1 MARRKLMLM
10 GLDCAPPA
18 IIFDR
23 MKGDL
28 PNLEAMMG
36 TGLYGPLRSTIP
48 PITIPAWLVMMSG
61 RSPGRLGLYGFRHR
75 TKFSYDDMWIANS
88 TRMHAPTVWD
98 LLGDEG
104 MRSVIIG
111 VPPSYPPKEMNG
123 VSVGCFITPTTEGE
137 YTYPPEAK
145 AEVERVSGG
154 YITDIEFRTE
164 DRDKLLR
171 ELYEMTDRRA
181 KVVRHYAEKGDWD
194 FMMFVE
200 IGLDRINHA
209 FWKFYD
215 TQHHLYEPGNRY
227 EDAIPDYY
235 RHLDGIV
242 GELLEILDDDTLL
255 LATSDHGAKGM
266 RGALC
271 INQWLEEEGLLKFKS
286 KPEGISKFEQCE
298 VDWENT
304 TAWGWGG
311 YYARIFVNVE
321 GREPKGIVPQSDY
334 ERVRDDL
341 IARIE
346 AIPDMDGR
354 PLDTFVLKP
363 EQVYKVTN
371 GDYPDLMVFLDDLYW
386 RAAGTV
392 GHPDKYL
399 RENDTGPDDAVHD
412 WNGIIIYKDP
422 KRPAGRPLVGAKL
435 IDVAPTILKL
445 MGASVPPDLDG
456 SPIQPIIDLSN
467 EVSE

>member
-1 MARRKLMLM
+1 MKDRKLMLM

-18 IIFDR
+18 LIFDR
-23 MKGDL
+23 MRGEL
-28 PNLEAMMG
+28 PNLEALMG
-36 TGLYGPLRSTIP
+36 TGLYGPLRSTLP
-48 PITIPAWLVMMSG
+48 PITIPAWLVMMTG

-75 TKFSYDDMWIANS
+75 SKFTYDDMWIANS
-88 TRMHAPTVWD
+88 TRIHAPTVWD

-104 MRSVIIG
+104 KRSVIIG
-111 VPPSYPPKEMNG
+111 VPPSYPPRELNG
-123 VSVGCFITPTTEGE
+123 VSVGCFITPTTEGD
-137 YTYPPEAK
+137 YVYPPEEK
-145 AEVERVSGG
+145 EVVERVSGG
-154 YITDIEFRTE
+154 YITDVVFRTE
-164 DRDKLLR
+164 DRDRLLKG
-171 ELYEMTDRRA
+171 LYEMTDRRA
-181 KVVRHYAEKGDWD
+181 KVVRHYADRGDWD
-194 FMMFVE
+194 FLMFVE

-209 FWKFYD
+209 FWKYYD
-215 TQHHLYEPGNRY
+215 TEHHLYEPGNEY

-235 RHLDGIV
+235 RHLDAIV
-242 GELLEILDDDTLL
+242 GEHLEGLDDDTLVM
-255 LATSDHGAKGM
+255 AVSDHGAKGM

-271 INQWLEEEGLLKFKS
+271 INQWLEAEGLLRFKS
-286 KPEGISKFEQCE
+286 KPEGISKFERCE

-311 YYARIFVNVE
+311 YYARIFINME
-321 GREPKGIVPQSDY
+321 GREPRGIVPHSEY
-334 ERVRDDL
+334 ERTRDDL
-341 IARIE
+341 ISRIE

-354 PLDTFVLKP
+354 PMDNFVFRP

-392 GHPDKYL
+392 GHPDMYL

-412 WNGIIIYKDP
+412 WNGIMIYRDP
-422 KRPAGRPLVGAKL
+422 QRTAGRRLEGAKL

-456 SPIQPIIDLSN
+456 RPIKDIVELS
-467 EVSE
+467 EVSQ

>member
-1 MARRKLMLM
+1 MSSRKLMLM

-18 IIFDR
+18 LIFDR
-23 MKGDL
+23 MRGEL
-28 PNLEAMMG
+28 PNLEAMMDS
-36 TGLYGPLRSTIP
+36 GLYGPLRSTIP

-75 TKFSYDDMWIANS
+75 TDFRYHDMWIANS
-88 TRMHAPTVWD
+88 TRIHAPTVWD
-98 LLGDEG
+98 MLGDVG
-104 MRSVIIG
+104 KRSVIIG
-111 VPPSYPPKEMNG
+111 VPPSYPPREMNG
-123 VSVGCFITPTTEGE
+123 VSVGCFITPSTDSE

-154 YITDIEFRTE
+154 YITDVEFRTE
-164 DRDKLLR
+164 DRDQLLR

-181 KVVRHYAEKGDWD
+181 RVVRHFAEKGDWD
-194 FMMFVE
+194 FFMFVE
-200 IGLDRINHA
+200 IGLDRVNHA

-215 TQHHLYEPGNRY
+215 TEHHLYEPGNPY

-235 RHLDGIV
+235 RHLDGVV
-242 GELLEILDDDTLL
+242 GELLEVLDEDTLL
-255 LATSDHGAKGM
+255 MAVSDHGAKGM

-271 INQWLEEEGLLKFKS
+271 INQWMEEEGLLEFRS
-286 KPEGISKFEQCE
+286 KPDGVAKFDQCD
-298 VDWENT
+298 VDWSRT

-311 YYARIFVNVE
+311 YYARVFLNVE
-321 GREPKGIVPQSDY
+321 GREPEGIVPQEDY
-334 ERVRDDL
+334 ERVRDEL
-341 IARIE
+341 VARIE

-354 PLDTFVLKP
+354 PMDTYVFKP
-363 EQVYKVTN
+363 EQVYGMRR
-371 GDYPDLMVFLDDLYW
+371 GDYPDLMVFFDDLYW

-392 GHPDKYL
+392 GHPTKYL

-422 KRPAGRPLVGAKL
+422 KRSAGRPLEGAKL
-435 IDVAPTILKL
+435 IDVAPTVLKL
-445 MGASVPPDLDG
+445 MGASVPPDIDG
-456 SPIQPIIDLSN
+456 RPIKDIIALS

>member
-1 MARRKLMLM
+1 MLM

-18 IIFDR
+18 LIFDR
-23 MKGDL
+23 MRGEL
-28 PNLEAMMG
+28 PNLEALMG
-36 TGLYGPLRSTIP
+36 TGLYGPLRSSLP
-48 PITIPAWLVMMSG
+48 PSTIPAWLVMMTG

-75 TKFSYDDMWIANS
+75 SKVTYDDMWIANS
-88 TRMHAPTVWD
+88 TRIHAPTVWD

-104 MRSVIIG
+104 KRSVIIG
-111 VPPSYPPKEMNG
+111 VPPSYPPRELNG
-123 VSVGCFITPTTEGE
+123 VSVGCFITPTTEGD
-137 YTYPPEAK
+137 YVYPPEEK
-145 AEVERVSGG
+145 EVVERVSGG
-154 YITDIEFRTE
+154 YITDVVFRTE
-164 DRDKLLR
+164 DRDKLLKG
-171 ELYEMTDRRA
+171 LYEMTDRRA
-181 KVVRHYAEKGDWD
+181 KVVRHYADRGDWD
-194 FMMFVE
+194 FLMFVE

-215 TQHHLYEPGNRY
+215 TEHHLYEPGNEY

-242 GELLEILDDDTLL
+242 GEHLEGLDEDTLVM
-255 LATSDHGAKGM
+255 AVSDHGAKGM

-271 INQWLEEEGLLKFKS
+271 INQWLEREGLLRFKS
-286 KPEGISKFEQCE
+286 KPEGISKFERCE

-311 YYARIFVNVE
+311 YYARIFINVE
-321 GREPKGIVPQSDY
+321 GREPQGVVPRAEY
-334 ERVRDDL
+334 ERTRDDL
-341 IARIE
+341 ISRIE

-354 PLDTFVLKP
+354 PMDNFVFRP

-371 GDYPDLMVFLDDLYW
+371 GDYPDLMVFLDDLHW

-392 GHPDKYL
+392 GHPDMYL

-412 WNGIIIYKDP
+412 WNGIMIYRDP
-422 KRPAGRPLVGAKL
+422 KRSAGRPLEGAKL

-456 SPIQPIIDLSN
+456 RPIKDIVELS
-467 EVSE
+467 EVSQ